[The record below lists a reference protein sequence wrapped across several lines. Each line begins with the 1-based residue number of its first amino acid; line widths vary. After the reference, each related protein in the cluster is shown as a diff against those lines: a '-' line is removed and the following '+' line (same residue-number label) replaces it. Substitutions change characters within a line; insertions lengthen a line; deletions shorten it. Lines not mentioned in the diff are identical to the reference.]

1 MTNTIAK
8 NDISLIEAKIEKHNA
23 PITIIRETT
32 NSGLYC
38 LVYKCS
44 DNAIG
49 NELGVW
55 CEDLADMKKNLDDLI
70 NHEDMYPMP
79 PYYYFA

>member
-1 MTNTIAK
+1 MTNTIEK
-8 NDISLIEAKIEKHNA
+8 NDISLIEAEI
-23 PITIIRETT
+23 ETT